1 METENQVQCPV
12 VEEQK
17 AKQLSQKDAVFSA
30 FQEAVDEKGVVRAE
44 GEPLKVLF
52 TKDIRKSVREK
63 LYLGI
68 KSGTIKCKPVYEEK
82 KLKKYCSGLISN
94 WLSKDERYLK

>member
-17 AKQLSQKDAVFSA
+17 AKQLSQKDAVFNA
-30 FQEAVDEKGVVRAE
+30 FSEVIDEKGNVRAE

-52 TKDIRKSVREK
+52 TKDVRKAVRQK
-63 LYLGI
+63 LYAGI
-68 KSGTIKCKPVYEEK
+68 KAGTIKCKPTYDEK

-94 WLSKDERYLK
+94 WLAKDERYSK